1 MESSSLST
9 VPQPAKPPRFG
20 VLGVFRRFGELGVAL
35 VLVALVLTIGLAHPD
50 FLASDVLLGT
60 LRQAAFVAIVA
71 YGLVFLLAMTEIDL
85 SVGGIYAVTILVAAK
100 LMAESGWNP
109 WLAAFA
115 AILLGAALGGVNGM
129 LATAF
134 RIPVIIVTLGTL
146 SMYRGIVT
154 VISNSQPV
162 SGLPITTSFFDKAG
176 NNLLGVPAAGWV
188 VVILGVVLT
197 VVFTRT
203 RYGAMVRATGSNVQ
217 AARYMGIPTQR
228 IRLYALIMVGALCGL
243 SGVLSLA
250 FFQGADPT
258 IGVGFELQAI
268 AAAIIGGTAVSGG
281 TGTVPGALLGAL
293 IVAVINSGLVFFSV
307 PANWSD
313 FITGAVIV
321 IAVGSDALIRRR
333 RETRAA
339 ELGL

>member
-1 MESSSLST
+1 VS
-9 VPQPAKPPRFG
+9 RIRG
-20 VLGVFRRFGELGVAL
+20 VDEIGVAVALGAL
-35 VLVALVLTIGLAHPD
+35 VLIIGTAHPE

-85 SVGGIYAVTILVAAK
+85 SVGGIYAVTIIVAAK
-100 LMAESGWNP
+100 LMTGSGLNP
-109 WLAAFA
+109 WLAALA
-115 AILLGAALGGVNGM
+115 AIVRGAALGGLNGL

-146 SMYRGIVT
+146 SMYRGLVT

-162 SGLPITTSFFDKAG
+162 GGLPVTTSFFTTAG
-176 NNLLGVPAAGWV
+176 EDLLGVPAAGWV
-188 VVILGVVLT
+188 VIVLGIVLT

-203 RYGAMVRATGSNVQ
+203 RFGAMVRAVGSNVQ
-217 AARYMGIPTQR
+217 AARYMGIPAQR

-258 IGVGFELQAI
+258 IGIGFELQAI

-313 FITGAVIV
+313 FITGGVILV
-321 IAVGSDALIRRR
+321 AVGSDALLRRR

-339 ELGL
+339 ELGV